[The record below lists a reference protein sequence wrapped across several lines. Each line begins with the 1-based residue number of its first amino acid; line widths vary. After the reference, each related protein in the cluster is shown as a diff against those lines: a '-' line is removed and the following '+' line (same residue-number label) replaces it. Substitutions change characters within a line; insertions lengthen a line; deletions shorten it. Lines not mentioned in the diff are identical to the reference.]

1 MSTDKFHY
9 QFIHNVFGCFIE
21 NTLEYFADYLYPRF
35 QHKVVGTYDKA
46 VEYITKQEQYGR
58 EGDKPNLPAL
68 VLNPT
73 GDFNLDDPN
82 STAHQFWRFPHL
94 AAGQAAGLFDPIYKD
109 NNVEINVAFTRLK
122 GEIELLALLPSFY
135 EYFDLKIYLIQMF
148 GGEGRYIEPM
158 YFNDFL
164 ILPPELVNYKYE
176 NEFTGE
182 SYTLDWTNNAYDF
195 LVKTTNKNELV
206 VPGKVK
212 PRYVLRGMSDGSTR
226 YGGMDDTAT
235 WRLSS
240 IIEYEIEIPSFIFL
254 KTDNVIENVDF
265 GIKYGSVYSTYDEY
279 NIPEYEHTLEVHVDS
294 GFKENKNTVI
304 NPNIINE
311 DPIDIEEGNIPPE
324 SIQYDFQESPPEGGM
339 CEIGEK
345 ITRDLEMKNRY
356 FHKVTQEQADSTTD
370 IIVTLPE
377 RIYDTTLLKVQSKH
391 GPMDYGSHFVIEN
404 AGKDLKILIENVEL
418 EVGDMLELFVYDTP
432 FNDSNPIFIIGGSSL
447 ISTTQET
454 PNRSSLN
461 VKWALTGTSR
471 CESPEQKPELI
482 IG

>member
-68 VLNPT
+68 ILNPT
-73 GDFNLDDPN
+73 DFDLDDPQ

-135 EYFDLKIYLIQMF
+135 EYFDLKIFLIQMF
-148 GGEGRYIEPM
+148 GGQGRYIEPLF
-158 YFNDFL
+158 FNDFL
-164 ILPPELVNYKYE
+164 ILPPELVNYRYE
-176 NEFTGE
+176 NDVTGE
-182 SYTLDWTNNAYDF
+182 SYQLDWTNNAYDF
-195 LVKTTNKNELV
+195 LVKTTNQNELV

-226 YGGMDDTAT
+226 YGGMDDVSN

-254 KTDNVIENVDF
+254 KTDGIIENIDF
-265 GIKYGSVYSTYDEY
+265 NINYGSVYSTYDEY
-279 NIPEYEHTLEVHVDS
+279 NVPMHEHVMEVHVDS
-294 GFKENKNTVI
+294 GYQENENS
-304 NPNIINE
+304 
-311 DPIDIEEGNIPPE
+311 IDNM
-324 SIQYDFQESPPEGGM
+324 QEPSPEGGM
-339 CEIGEK
+339 CEVGEK
-345 ITRDLEMKNRY
+345 IMRELVMKNRY
-356 FHKVTQEQADSTTD
+356 FHKITQQQADSTSD
-370 IIVTLPE
+370 IIISLPE
-377 RIYDTTLLKVQSKH
+377 TIFDTTLLKVQSKT
-391 GPMDYGSHFVIEN
+391 GKMIYGSHYIIEN
-404 AGKDLKILIENVEL
+404 YGKDLKIIVENVNL
-418 EVGDMLELFVYDTP
+418 DVNDMLELFVYDSP
-432 FNDSNPIFIIGGSSL
+432 FQNPNPIFLIGASSIISTTDETPERSSL
-447 ISTTQET
+447 IVE
-454 PNRSSLN
+454 
-461 VKWALTGTSR
+461 WALDGTAK
-471 CESPEQKPELI
+471 CETPEQKPEI
-482 IG
+482 TIG

>member
-1 MSTDKFHY
+1 
-9 QFIHNVFGCFIE
+9 
-21 NTLEYFADYLYPRF
+21 
-35 QHKVVGTYDKA
+35 VGTYDKA

-164 ILPPELVNYKYE
+164 ILPPELVNYRYE
-176 NEFTGE
+176 NDVTGE
-182 SYTLDWTNNAYDF
+182 SYQLDWTNNAYDF
-195 LVKTTNKNELV
+195 LVKTTNQNELV

-226 YGGMDDTAT
+226 YGGMDDVSN

-254 KTDNVIENVDF
+254 KTDGVVENIDF
-265 GIKYGSVYSTYDEY
+265 GIEYGSVYSTYDEY
-279 NIPEYEHTLEVHVDS
+279 NVPEHQHTLETHIDS
-294 GFKENKNTVI
+294 GLQENKNTVV
-304 NPNIINE
+304 NPNIMDE
-311 DPIDIEEGNIPPE
+311 PIDIEEGNIPPKPQ
-324 SIQYDFQESPPEGGM
+324 QYDFQEEPPVGGM
-339 CEIGEK
+339 CAVGEN
-345 ITRDLEMKNRY
+345 IIRELEMKNRY

-370 IIVTLPE
+370 IIITLPE

-391 GPMDYGSHFVIEN
+391 GQMDYGTHYTIES
-404 AGKDLKILIENVEL
+404 AGKDLKIIVENVSL
-418 EVGDMLELFVYDTP
+418 DKGDMLELFVYDVP
-432 FNDSNPIFIIGGSSL
+432 FSDSNPIFIMGASSVISTTDETPERSSL
-447 ISTTQET
+447 IVE
-454 PNRSSLN
+454 
-461 VKWALTGTSR
+461 WALTGTSK
-471 CESPEQKPELI
+471 CEAPKQKPELT